1 MAPRYGT
8 NDDLVRL
15 FEEAHKRDM
24 HVLLDLVPG
33 HTSEEHEWFC
43 ASQKAEKNE
52 YSNRY
57 VWTRSWGESA
67 QGFPY
72 VGGESERSG
81 VYLLNFFKCQPALN
95 YGFYRVD
102 RPWQLPVDH
111 PDCIAT
117 REAMKDV
124 MRFWLDLGCDGY
136 RVDMAASLVKNNDE
150 KKSGT
155 SAIWKDVRRMLDEE
169 YPEAA
174 LVAEWGV
181 PQQSLKA
188 GFHMDFYLN
197 WHLNGYSTLM
207 RDYENHENGENH
219 SYFKKDAGG
228 DINRFLKDYLPQY
241 LDTKEDGYFCLL
253 TCNHDTNRPR
263 LALDI
268 PELKLAYAFLFTM
281 PGVPY
286 LYYGD
291 EIGMRYL
298 DLPTKE
304 GGYSRTGSRTPMQWD
319 ESKNLGFSKGDAA
332 DLYLPVDP
340 APDAPTVSGQEND
353 PDSLLNTVKAL
364 LALRHREK
372 DLQADAEFSQLQT
385 RIGQPFVYR
394 RGDLVLAINPDGSE
408 KTCTLPAAGEVIF
421 SIGSAKAE
429 GRTLTLGAQS
439 FAVIR

>member
-1 MAPRYGT
+1 
-8 NDDLVRL
+8 
-15 FEEAHKRDM
+15 
-24 HVLLDLVPG
+24 
-33 HTSEEHEWFC
+33 
-43 ASQKAEKNE
+43 
-52 YSNRY
+52 
-57 VWTRSWGESA
+57 
-67 QGFPY
+67 
-72 VGGESERSG
+72 
-81 VYLLNFFKCQPALN
+81 
-95 YGFYRVD
+95 
-102 RPWQLPVDH
+102 
-111 PDCIAT
+111 
-117 REAMKDV
+117 
-124 MRFWLDLGCDGY
+124 
-136 RVDMAASLVKNNDE
+136 
-150 KKSGT
+150 
-155 SAIWKDVRRMLDEE
+155 
-169 YPEAA
+169 
-174 LVAEWGV
+174 
-181 PQQSLKA
+181 
-188 GFHMDFYLN
+188 MDFYLN

-319 ESKNLGFSKGDAA
+319 GSKNLGFSKGDAA

-421 SIGSAKAE
+421 SIGSARAE